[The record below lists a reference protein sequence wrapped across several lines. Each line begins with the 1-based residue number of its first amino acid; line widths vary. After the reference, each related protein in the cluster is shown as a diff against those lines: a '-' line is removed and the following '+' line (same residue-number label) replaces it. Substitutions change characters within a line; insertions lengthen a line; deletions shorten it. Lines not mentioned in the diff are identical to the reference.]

1 MRSVAGLGL
10 LAALVTITGKFM
22 TEAKKKQKESLI
34 SPVLNTEALRL
45 RAVKTVK
52 V

>member
-34 SPVLNTEALRL
+34 SPGLKRPRL
-45 RAVKTVK
+45 YG
-52 V
+52 